1 MKITKTFLVLCVAA
15 FITGLTWG
23 VASANPVMN
32 WFETEK
38 QKTIEF
44 QKKGWQD
51 GKDQFA
57 RTKQSILDLFKKVK
71 GDESQN

>member
-1 MKITKTFLVLCVAA
+1 MWDIKDIMLFICSVLVVILISVKTA
-15 FITGLTWG
+15 G
-23 VASANPVMN
+23 ANPITD

-51 GKDQFA
+51 GKDELV
-57 RTKQSILDLFKKVK
+57 RTKESILKLFKKK
-71 GDESQN
+71 NDTQD

>member
-1 MKITKTFLVLCVAA
+1 MWDIRSIMLFICSILVVIIISMKMAH
-15 FITGLTWG
+15 
-23 VASANPVMN
+23 ANPVLN

-51 GKDQFA
+51 GKDQFV
-57 RTKQSILDLFKKVK
+57 RSKESILKLFKKK
-71 GDESQN
+71 DESHD

>member
-1 MKITKTFLVLCVAA
+1 MWELKDIMLFICSILIVILISVKT
-15 FITGLTWG
+15 
-23 VASANPVMN
+23 ASANPIVN

-51 GKDQFA
+51 GKDQFV
-57 RTKQSILDLFKKVK
+57 RTKESILNLFKKK
-71 GDESQN
+71 DESHD